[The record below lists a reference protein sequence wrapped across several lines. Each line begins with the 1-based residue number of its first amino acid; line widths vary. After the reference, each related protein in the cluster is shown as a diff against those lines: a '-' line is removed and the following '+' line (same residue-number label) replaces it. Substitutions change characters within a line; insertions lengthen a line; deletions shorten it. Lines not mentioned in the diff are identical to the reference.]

1 MSIDQQLEEPLKQ
14 QDKVYDAYTKGEL
27 YKKYKAYLITFVVIL
42 VIISSITILE
52 IVYKSSLSR
61 IKPLMLN
68 IMMVASWFFGL
79 TASGII
85 KDFLSLKRFENKPY
99 PVFEREKNF
108 MKFLLKI
115 IFLFLTTSLAIW
127 VMKALFQSF
136 FYFVHLFFVEWL
148 LIVYIWFCIE
158 NKYKFPWVYT
168 TTINLI
174 LLINAYYIYALI
186 YA

>member
-1 MSIDQQLEEPLKQ
+1 MNTYQQSEEPSKQ
-14 QDKVYDAYTKGEL
+14 QDKAYAKENI
-27 YKKYKAYLITFVVIL
+27 YKKYKAYLIMFVVIL
-42 VIISSITILE
+42 VIVSLVTVLE
-52 IVYKSSLSR
+52 LVYKSSLSK

-85 KDFLSLKRFENKPY
+85 KDFLSVKHFENKSY
-99 PVFEREKNF
+99 LVFEREKNF

-115 IFLFLTTSLAIW
+115 ILLFLVMSLAMLLI
-127 VMKALFQSF
+127 KALFQAF

-158 NKYKFPWVYT
+158 NKYKFPWFYT
-168 TTINLI
+168 ITINLI
-174 LLINAYYIYALI
+174 LLINAYYIYAI
-186 YA
+186 MYA

>member
-1 MSIDQQLEEPLKQ
+1 MNIDQQLEEQSKQ
-14 QDKVYDAYTKGEL
+14 QDEAYAKEHI
-27 YKKYKAYLITFVVIL
+27 YKKYKAYLIMFIVIL
-42 VIISSITILE
+42 VIVGSVTVLE
-52 IVYKSSLSR
+52 LVYKSSLSR

-85 KDFLSLKRFENKPY
+85 KDFLSLKHFQNKPY

-108 MKFLLKI
+108 LKFLLKI
-115 IFLFLTTSLAIW
+115 IFLFLVTSLAIW
-127 VMKALFQSF
+127 LIKILFQSF

-148 LIVYIWFCIE
+148 IIVYIWFCIE

-168 TTINLI
+168 ITINLI
-174 LLINAYYIYALI
+174 LLINAYYIYAI
-186 YA
+186 MYA